1 MEGTRNVVRPSNGN
15 NQLLEIPGTHQTI
28 PSTSYLMPRI
38 PYTMTHTL
46 SLPII
51 GRAAMSN
58 NASSKPI
65 YRRGK
70 VRKHVHKKH
79 ECPAEASDLPLG
91 AVIYQ
96 RCISAAWRRAYGVG
110 YACRRR
116 KLSYPFRSSICRT
129 RFLRGFPNENNAFR
143 CPIIPKCAWDES
155 AGRGPLPVG
164 ITFRS
169 HRQLR
174 KRPLRRWFPYQCHI
188 HRKSVYSRVGKAPQ
202 RVHI

>member
-1 MEGTRNVVRPSNGN
+1 
-15 NQLLEIPGTHQTI
+15 
-28 PSTSYLMPRI
+28 
-38 PYTMTHTL
+38 MTHTL

-96 RCISAAWRRAYGVG
+96 RCISPALRRAYGVG

-155 AGRGPLPVG
+155 AGRGPLSVRLHSVLIDNLEETTEALVP
-164 ITFRS
+164 TS
-169 HRQLR
+169 MSSSQ
-174 KRPLRRWFPYQCHI
+174 KRCIFSGWQ
-188 HRKSVYSRVGKAPQ
+188 APQ

>member
-1 MEGTRNVVRPSNGN
+1 M
-15 NQLLEIPGTHQTI
+15 L
-28 PSTSYLMPRI
+28 RI

-51 GRAAMSN
+51 GRVAMSN

-79 ECPAEASDLPLG
+79 ECPTEASDLPLG

-129 RFLRGFPNENNAFR
+129 RFLRGFPTKITLFPAQSYPNVLGMSPPE
-143 CPIIPKCAWDES
+143 
-155 AGRGPLPVG
+155 GGPLPVG

-169 HRQLR
+169 HRQLW
-174 KRPLRRWFPYQCHI
+174 KRPLRHWFPYQCHI
-188 HRKSVYSRVGKAPQ
+188 HRKSVYSRVGKSTSKSPHLAGQ
-202 RVHI
+202 MLLRVFVDQMMQHYQLPKALG